1 MEETDG
7 ALAARLGRAQPVAAV
22 GLLYATVFSAFGAFV
37 KVAAAAT
44 VIMAVLGLIAT
55 VVLFPILLGVI
66 IGSVVAYAAPLVAVP
81 RVWQSGRS
89 RAVSIGLTFV
99 LVVGCAVAGWALD
112 FAAARA
118 ITWAV
123 DRNPCASYRAGV
135 TGSFGRLT
143 SAFAGRIGRRL
154 YRADPRPAG
163 RSPSGGRPSAVARA
177 DPPTGSARRQDATGA
192 RAVLRRRRPKG
203 P

>member
-81 RVWQSGRS
+81 RVWQSGCS

-118 ITWAV
+118 ITWTL
-123 DRNPCASYRAGV
+123 DRNPCAAYRAGV
-135 TGSFGRLT
+135 TGSV
-143 SAFAGRIGRRL
+143 
-154 YRADPRPAG
+154 
-163 RSPSGGRPSAVARA
+163 RPS
-177 DPPTGSARRQDATGA
+177 DECF
-192 RAVLRRRRPKG
+192 RRPDRT
-203 P
+203 